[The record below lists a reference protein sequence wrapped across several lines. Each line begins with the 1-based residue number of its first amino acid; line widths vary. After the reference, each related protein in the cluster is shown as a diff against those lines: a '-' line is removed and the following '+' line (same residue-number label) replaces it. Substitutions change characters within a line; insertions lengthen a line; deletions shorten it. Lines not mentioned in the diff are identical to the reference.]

1 MPLENTANWFKTA
14 KPEHTDKDFYVQMG
28 VHFEEVAEM
37 VDELSPLTNDGKR
50 LLDNAR
56 GAVRE
61 LANHLKENGQLSHV
75 ILHNQDRLQFLDALC
90 DQIVTATGTA
100 LFANMDIVGGM
111 NEVNR
116 SNFSKFEDGKP
127 VLQSTG
133 KIGKGSSFTPP
144 DLTPYI

>member
-1 MPLENTANWFKTA
+1 MPLENTTNWFKTA

-37 VDELSPLTNDGKR
+37 VDELSPLTNDGQR
-50 LLDNAR
+50 LLYNAR

-61 LANHLKENGQLSHV
+61 LANHLKENGQLSHI
-75 ILHNQDRLQFLDALC
+75 ILHNADRRLFLDALC

-100 LFANMDIVGGM
+100 VLANMDIVGAM

-127 VLQSTG
+127 VLQATG
-133 KIGKGSSFTPP
+133 KIGKGKDYSPA